1 MTGTTCLMTGIM
13 FHLTGTMFHLTGTTS
28 PITTWTSPKG
38 HTREGGDSKTT
49 AKPFKTIST
58 GEIG

>member
-1 MTGTTCLMTGIM
+1 MTATTRLM
-13 FHLTGTMFHLTGTTS
+13 TGTMFHLTGTTS